1 VAPVKIFN
9 PIERPSLLPAAL
21 APVSAECAKW
31 LMGVDISQ
39 VPQVHQVQAVNPVKT
54 AVLID
59 GRYGISGF
67 TAKGVPAAAKKR
79 LDVRG
84 VPPRGRPV

>member
-21 APVSAECAKW
+21 APVSAECANW
-31 LMGVDISQ
+31 LMGADISQ
-39 VPQVHQVQAVNPVKT
+39 VPQVHHVQAVNPVKT

-67 TAKGVPAAAKKR
+67 TAKDVPATAKKR

>member
-1 VAPVKIFN
+1 MKIFN
-9 PIERPSLLPAAL
+9 LIERPSALPAAL
-21 APVSAECAKW
+21 APVSAECATW
-31 LMGVDISQ
+31 LMRVDVPQ
-39 VPQVHQVQAVNPVKT
+39 VPQVHQVQAVNPTQTV
-54 AVLID
+54 VLID

-67 TAKGVPAAAKKR
+67 TAKDVPAGAKKR